1 MHRMYRLLALSG
13 VTAEVVAV
21 LLVWLS
27 ADDALAG
34 WQESALLIAA
44 VVFHSVSSYYL
55 ARMFWQLLPRRYRL
69 PARKSLSLLFVFL
82 WILPVLGAL
91 GVLWSVTRAL
101 KRPRTHSTRNVKIVI
116 LPELPFSP
124 PVIFPVP
131 PYSQGAL
138 RQIIYFAERPLKRLK
153 AVMATRHMHP
163 REATEIWSKA
173 TRDPVDDVRLL
184 AYAMKDGHEKKL
196 TERVLALTEALPQ
209 LPLRAQNGYRKT
221 IAALCWELVYQ
232 KLVQG
237 AVRQHWLKNARAQM
251 EVVLTSSSIPLRDAP
266 SASAPTPAR
275 TASETS
281 LVSVAPGM
289 SKALSPSASADT
301 DSWLLY
307 GRILLES
314 DEPALAR
321 KAFVNAQTHG
331 ADQQQLLPW
340 LAEIAFRERKFSEVK
355 RCLSALGRA
364 GEKGRELALVRAWW
378 NK

>member
-1 MHRMYRLLALSG
+1 MRRMYRLRAFSG

-27 ADDALAG
+27 ADEALAD
-34 WQESALLIAA
+34 WQEGALLFTAA
-44 VVFHSVSSYYL
+44 VFHSASSYYL
-55 ARMFWQLLPRRYRL
+55 ARMFWQSLPRRYKL
-69 PARKSLSLLFVFL
+69 PPRRSLGLLFTFL
-82 WILPVLGAL
+82 WILPVFGAL
-91 GVLWSVTRAL
+91 GVLWSITRAL
-101 KRPRTHSTRNVKIVI
+101 KRPRTRSAKNVKIIV

-138 RQIIYFAERPLKRLK
+138 RQIVHFAERSLKRLK
-153 AVMATRHMHP
+153 AVMATRHMAP
-163 REATEIWSKA
+163 REAMEVWSKA
-173 TRDPVDDVRLL
+173 TRDPIDDVRLL
-184 AYAMKDGHEKKL
+184 AYAMKDAHEKRL
-196 TERVLALTEALPQ
+196 TDRVLALTEALPH
-209 LPLRAQNGYRKT
+209 LPPRAQNACRKT
-221 IAALCWELVYQ
+221 IAALCWELVYH

-251 EVVLTSSSIPLRDAP
+251 EAVLTLPSIPRRDVP
-266 SASAPTPAR
+266 SASVSAPVG
-275 TASETS
+275 TASEAS
-281 LVSVAPGM
+281 LAS
-289 SKALSPSASADT
+289 SKHERSEASSLSGGGNA

-314 DEPALAR
+314 GEDVLAR
-321 KAFVNAQTHG
+321 KAFVNAQIHG

-340 LAEIAFRERKFSEVK
+340 FAEIAFRERKFTEAK
-355 RCLSALGRA
+355 RCLSALARV

>member
-27 ADDALAG
+27 ADDAVAG

-44 VVFHSVSSYYL
+44 VAFHSASSYYL
-55 ARMFWQLLPRRYRL
+55 ARMFWRLLPRRYRL
-69 PARKSLSLLFVFL
+69 PARRSLGLLFVFL
-82 WILPVLGAL
+82 WILPVLGAV

-101 KRPRTHSTRNVKIVI
+101 KRPHTRSVKNVKIII

-138 RQIIYFAERPLKRLK
+138 RQIVYFADRSLKRLK
-153 AVMATRHMHP
+153 AVMATRHMAP
-163 REATEIWSKA
+163 REAMGVWSKA

-184 AYAMKDGHEKKL
+184 AYTMKDDHEKKL

-221 IAALCWELVYQ
+221 IAALCWELVYH

-237 AVRQHWLKNARAQM
+237 AVRQHWLKNARVQM
-251 EVVLTSSSIPLRDAP
+251 EIVLASSFIPSRGTP
-266 SASAPTPAR
+266 SASAPAPVR
-275 TASETS
+275 TASKTS
-281 LVSVAPGM
+281 PVSVAPRM
-289 SKALSPSASADT
+289 SRVLSPSASPDAN
-301 DSWLLY
+301 SWLLY

-340 LAEIAFRERKFSEVK
+340 LAEIAFRERKFSEAK
-355 RCLSALGRA
+355 RYLSTLVRA